1 MWYTAAL
8 IRSSLPRAHVPI
20 FWDFLL
26 GCRVHAARLFG
37 QGRVPRNSLF
47 RAALLALHSQPSPRR
62 RVVEHTKRQP
72 KAAHAEPKSG
82 TIFRTVLRSV
92 APSLEVPVWLREFF
106 LQASKCEGQQNL
118 TNLTCNRKVRHLLWS
133 TSLMARS
140 ELEFLQFICILHLA

>member
-8 IRSSLPRAHVPI
+8 IRSSLPSAHVPI

-72 KAAHAEPKSG
+72 KAAHAEPRSG

-92 APSLEVPVWLREFF
+92 APSLEVPV
-106 LQASKCEGQQNL
+106 SKSAKAILE
-118 TNLTCNRKVRHLLWS
+118 TTCCGS
-133 TSLMARS
+133 AFTSSDAFSRRRPT
-140 ELEFLQFICILHLA
+140 EKRVA